1 MHPWR
6 SPLFDVQ
13 HLRGCELV
21 QTKNENAPNGPRSLV
36 SLAQLGF
43 VGAAWFRWRNLVS
56 LAQRGFRWRS
66 LVSQLDFVGAAGFRW
81 RNLVS
86 LAQLGVET
94 KMMGGPLQVWVSGS
108 KQEVGSCSKAAFRN
122 VRGGASRSSIE
133 GTRGA
138 VRL

>member
-1 MHPWR
+1 METSGT
-6 SPLFDVQ
+6 SPARMV
-13 HLRGCELV
+13 V
-21 QTKNENAPNGPRSLV
+21 
-36 SLAQLGF
+36 QLGF
-43 VGAAWFRWRNLVS
+43 VGAAWFRWRNLVSLAQLGFAHWFCWRNLVS